1 MSEKVRPLVGAIIG
15 FLVYA
20 EYFFYDSLTITAA
33 YKDLPRSEQ
42 RRYMKV
48 LKANMRK
55 LKKWAQSCK
64 ENFEHKYLLIC
75 AQTVAV

>member
-1 MSEKVRPLVGAIIG
+1 
-15 FLVYA
+15 
-20 EYFFYDSLTITAA
+20 
-33 YKDLPRSEQ
+33 
-42 RRYMKV
+42 MKV
-48 LKANMRK
+48 LKGNMRK